1 MQRSAATTTAPR
13 RLGAI
18 AIAALAC
25 AGAGAA
31 ELGEVAL
38 RSYIGQPLV
47 ADIELGAL
55 APDEVA
61 GLQVRLASPDVYRGA
76 NIGMHPALQT
86 VQISIVRREQ
96 RQYLHITS
104 QRRIDADYLHLY
116 LEMSAGG
123 RSAVRAATL
132 WLTPDPTPAPA
143 PALPAAAPAA
153 AAAAAAAAAPE
164 AAPSA
169 ALIAARARAAMPQP
183 PATVPAAPPAKAPPG
198 HAAPVRS
205 AAMPVPIAKPQRA
218 AASCAPGSAGEAKVC
233 LALDQKNAAL
243 TSKLVEL
250 EGKIKVLQQEFLPA
264 QGAPAAQPVR
274 ALPAVKPKPK
284 ALGAAAAAKKTPSA
298 DSTPVALWAG
308 AAVAALLLIGL
319 ATYLYLR
326 RKKAAA
332 PSEPS
337 KYWVLL
343 RKPFRRKKAPE
354 EVEAPAVEP
363 ALE

>member
-153 AAAAAAAAAPE
+153 AAAPE

-169 ALIAARARAAMPQP
+169 ALIAARARAAMAHP
-183 PATVPAAPPAKAPPG
+183 PATVPAATPAKALPG

-205 AAMPVPIAKPQRA
+205 AAMPAPIAKPQRA

-243 TSKLVEL
+243 TRKLVEL
-250 EGKIKVLQQEFLPA
+250 EGKIKVLQQELLPA
-264 QGAPAAQPVR
+264 QGAPAAPPVR
-274 ALPAVKPKPK
+274 ALPTVKPKPK
-284 ALGAAAAAKKTPSA
+284 ALGAAAAAKKTPPA

-319 ATYLYLR
+319 ASYLYLR

-343 RKPFRRKKAPE
+343 RKPFRRKKALE

>member
-1 MQRSAATTTAPR
+1 MQRSAATTAPR

-47 ADIELGAL
+47 ADIELSAL

-143 PALPAAAPAA
+143 PALPATATAPAP
-153 AAAAAAAAAPE
+153 AAAPE

-169 ALIAARARAAMPQP
+169 ALIAARARAAMAHP
-183 PATVPAAPPAKAPPG
+183 PATVPVAPPAKAPPG
-198 HAAPVRS
+198 HTPPVRS

-250 EGKIKVLQQEFLPA
+250 EGKIKVLQQELLPA
-264 QGAPAAQPVR
+264 QGASAAQPVR

-284 ALGAAAAAKKTPSA
+284 ALGAAAAAKKTPPA

-343 RKPFRRKKAPE
+343 RKPFRRKKALE